1 VASDRDSTAASAD
14 SQMACV
20 VSAFSADGPIG
31 LREMKRNAARAALDF
46 VDADAVI
53 GIGSGTTVWC
63 FIDLLAES
71 GIPIAGAVPASLEC
85 ARRLREIGVGVL
97 ELSDRRPT
105 LYVDGA
111 DQVDMSGRA
120 IKGGGAAHTHEKA
133 IATASDYWA
142 CIVDA
147 TKIVREL
154 GGVPVPI
161 EVADGAAVEVLS
173 AVERLGGEGRLRES
187 VLTDT
192 GHQVIDALGLPL
204 GDPLELEVSLDAVPG
219 VIGNGVFARRTADVV
234 LVGRATGG
242 VARIVPH
249 ESGEPTD

>member
-1 VASDRDSTAASAD
+1 MPSE
-14 SQMACV
+14 
-20 VSAFSADGPIG
+20 GPISR
-31 LREMKRNAARAALDF
+31 REMKRNAACAALDF
-46 VDADAVI
+46 VEADAVI

-63 FIDLLAES
+63 CIDVLAES
-71 GIPIAGAVPASLEC
+71 GIQIAGAVPASLEC
-85 ARRLREIGVGVL
+85 ARRLREIGVEVL
-97 ELSDRRPT
+97 DLGGQRPA

-111 DQVDMSGRA
+111 DEVDMSGRA

-133 IATASDYWA
+133 IAMACDYWA

-147 TKIVREL
+147 SKVVREL
-154 GGVPVPI
+154 GGVPVPL
-161 EVADGAAVEVLS
+161 EVAEGATGEVLS
-173 AVERLGGEGRLRES
+173 AVERLGGEGRLRDG

-204 GDPLELEVSLDAVPG
+204 DDPLGLEALLDAVPG
-219 VIGNGVFARRTADVV
+219 VIGNGVFARRTADVI

-249 ESGEPTD
+249 RDDDLDA